1 MSTNSTDVRNFKT
14 LEHASSVEA
23 PSSFLGKLREYY
35 GLKQP
40 FNFRIAI
47 PFLLS
52 VGALLVLFLVCIFL
66 FFSNNLGIG
75 TARFYFFG
83 YIMCF
88 LVLAAAL
95 SKVRFISYVILFWC
109 AIEVGTAFASKALYP
124 KNIVPKTSSDDY
136 AFIYHPLLQLV
147 PRPNFQYKTKL
158 NFRGAEEKA
167 KAGGIDMASLQ
178 GKELSFS
185 HNSLGLRG
193 KELTPGDL
201 SKDLIFVYGGSTTY
215 DASVTQGETWVEH
228 LQADLDNKFTV
239 LNLGVVAHSSE
250 EHLIETAFY
259 QNIVE
264 KRPVCAI
271 YYEGWNDV
279 INAHI
284 ANLDPAYADYHVLLT
299 ARRKPDLEIARYS
312 PMMVLLNQAARDR
325 YDTIPNP
332 AKILGKPPMDGRD
345 EHLEQI
351 FVRNMKTIAAINSS
365 RGIKTIF
372 IGQIINKDYPQ
383 GANAWAPLVKKGGF
397 PPLIERFNSLLKE
410 AADSVHAKYIDPGV
424 SNFEHHD
431 FVDYSHF
438 DVPGARKFASLIS
451 KDVNSYCQ

>member
-1 MSTNSTDVRNFKT
+1 MSTNSTDVHNFKT
-14 LEHASSVEA
+14 LEQPSGA
-23 PSSFLGKLREYY
+23 PFSFLSKLREYY

-52 VGALLVLFLVCIFL
+52 VCVLIILFLVCTFQ
-66 FFSNNLGIG
+66 FFSKSLSIG
-75 TARFYFFG
+75 TARFYFFS
-83 YIMCF
+83 YIACF
-88 LVLAAAL
+88 LILAAAL
-95 SKVRFISYVILFWC
+95 SKVRFISYAIVFWC
-109 AIEVGTAFASKALYP
+109 VIELGTAFGSKVLYP
-124 KNIVPKTSSDDY
+124 KNVVPKVSSDDY

-147 PRPNFQYKTKL
+147 PRPNFQYKTRL

-178 GKELSFS
+178 GKELTFI

-193 KELTPGDL
+193 KELTAEDL

-228 LQADLDNKFTV
+228 LQAALDNKFTV
-239 LNLGVVAHSSE
+239 LNFGVVAHSSE

-259 QNIVE
+259 QDVVG
-264 KRPVCAI
+264 KPPVCAI

-284 ANLDPAYADYHVLLT
+284 NNLDPAYADYHVLLT

-325 YDTIPNP
+325 FDTIPNP
-332 AKILGKPPMDGRD
+332 AKLFGKPQMDGSD
-345 EHLEQI
+345 ERLEKI

-383 GANAWAPLVKKGGF
+383 GADVWAPLVKKGGF
-397 PPLIERFNSLLKE
+397 PALIERFNSLLKDT
-410 AADSVHAKYIDPGV
+410 AVSVHAKYIDPGV
-424 SNFEHHD
+424 TNFAHHD

-438 DVPGARKFASLIS
+438 DVLGARKFASLIS
-451 KDVNSYCQ
+451 TEVSSYCQ

>member
-1 MSTNSTDVRNFKT
+1 MSTNSTDVQNYKT
-14 LEHASSVEA
+14 LEQASNSGTS
-23 PSSFLGKLREYY
+23 SSFLLKLREYY

-40 FNFRIAI
+40 FNFKIAI

-52 VGALLVLFLVCIFL
+52 LCALIVLFLVCMFQ
-66 FFSNNLGIG
+66 FFSNNLSIG
-75 TARFYFFG
+75 TARFYFFA
-83 YIMCF
+83 YIVCF
-88 LVLAAAL
+88 LILAAVL
-95 SKVRFISYVILFWC
+95 SKARFISYVILFWC
-109 AIEVGTAFASKALYP
+109 AIEAGTAFGSKALYP
-124 KNIVPKTSSDDY
+124 KNIVPKISSDDY
-136 AFIYHPLLQLV
+136 AFVYHPLLQLV
-147 PRPNFQYKTKL
+147 PRPNFQYKTRL

-167 KAGGIDMASLQ
+167 KAGGIDVASLQ
-178 GKELSFS
+178 GKELSFF

-193 KELTPGDL
+193 KEPTLEDL

-228 LQADLDNKFTV
+228 LQADLDNKFTI
-239 LNLGVVAHSSE
+239 LNFGVVAHSSE
-250 EHLIETAFY
+250 EHLIETTFY

-271 YYEGWNDV
+271 YYVGWNDV

-284 ANLDPAYADYHVLLT
+284 SNLDPAYADYHLLLT
-299 ARRKPDLEIARYS
+299 SRRKPDLEIAKYS

-325 YDTIPNP
+325 FDTIPNP
-332 AKILGKPPMDGRD
+332 AKILGRPPMDGSDNR
-345 EHLEQI
+345 LEQI

-383 GANAWAPLVKKGGF
+383 GANAWAPLIKKGGF
-397 PPLIERFNSLLKE
+397 PPLIERFNSLLKDT
-410 AADSVHAKYIDPGV
+410 AASVHAKYIDPGV
-424 SNFEHHD
+424 TNFEHHD

-451 KDVNSYCQ
+451 KEINSYCE

>member
-1 MSTNSTDVRNFKT
+1 MSTNSTDVRNYNT
-14 LEHASSVEA
+14 LKQPSNLAP
-23 PSSFLGKLREYY
+23 PSSFLARLREYY

-40 FNFRIAI
+40 FNFTIAI

-52 VGALLVLFLVCIFL
+52 MCVLIILFLVCTIQ
-66 FFSNNLGIG
+66 FFSNNLSIG
-75 TARFYFFG
+75 TARFYFFS
-83 YIMCF
+83 YIACF

-95 SKVRFISYVILFWC
+95 SKVRFVSYVILFWC
-109 AIEVGTAFASKALYP
+109 VIEVSTAFASKALYP
-124 KNIVPKTSSDDY
+124 QNVAPGTSSDDY

-147 PRPNFQYKTKL
+147 PRPNFQYKTQL
-158 NFRGAEEKA
+158 SFRGAEEKV
-167 KAGGIDMASLQ
+167 KAGGIDMAALE
-178 GKELSFS
+178 GKEVSFF

-193 KELTPGDL
+193 KELTPNDL

-239 LNLGVVAHSSE
+239 LNFGVVAHSSE
-250 EHLIETAFY
+250 EHVIETAFY
-259 QNIVE
+259 QNIVG

-284 ANLDPAYADYHVLLT
+284 SNLDPAYADYHLLLT
-299 ARRKPDLEIARYS
+299 PRRKPDLEIAKYS

-325 YDTIPNP
+325 FDTIPNP
-332 AKILGKPPMDGRD
+332 AKILGKPPMDGSD

-397 PPLIERFNSLLKE
+397 PALIERFNSLLKD
-410 AADSVHAKYIDPGV
+410 AADSVHAKYVDPGAT
-424 SNFEHHD
+424 NFEHHD

-438 DVPGARKFASLIS
+438 DIPGARKFAALIS